1 MPLSILS
8 EEPHPIVGS
17 SRGRLLVMKL
27 RTTCFQSWMRIIT
40 ELFTN
45 YEQIYRSGIAFRY
58 KGTALGMS
66 EGTMLGASEGA
77 KLGASEGASLGA
89 SDA

>member
-1 MPLSILS
+1 
-8 EEPHPIVGS
+8 
-17 SRGRLLVMKL
+17 
-27 RTTCFQSWMRIIT
+27 MRIIT